1 MNINVTLVI
10 QMIVFMTVVWFSMKF
25 IWPMIMQAIEERNAT
40 ISEGLAAAEQGQKKL
55 IDAGSEASVLV
66 KKARKQAST
75 IIDQANSR
83 ATSIVEEAKTDGEKQ
98 RSRIMNTAQEEAN
111 QEAAK
116 LKEGLKT
123 EVARLAVAGA
133 EKILTREIKASD
145 HEVLLKGLA
154 KKIK

>member
-25 IWPMIMQAIEERNAT
+25 IWPMIMQAIEERNKT

-55 IDAGSEASVLV
+55 IDAESEASVLV

-75 IIDQANSR
+75 ILDQANSR
-83 ATSIVEEAKTDGEKQ
+83 ASSIVEEAKTDGEKQ
-98 RSRIMNTAQEEAN
+98 RLRIMDTAQDEAN

-116 LKEGLKT
+116 LKEGLRA
-123 EVARLAVAGA
+123 EVASIAVAGA

-145 HEVLLKGLA
+145 HENLLRGLA

>member
-1 MNINVTLVI
+1 MNINVTLIV
-10 QMIVFMTVVWFSMKF
+10 QMIVFATVVWFSMRF
-25 IWPMIMQAIEERNAT
+25 IWPLIMQAIEERNKT

-55 IDAGSEASVLV
+55 IDAESEASVLV

-75 IIDQANSR
+75 ILDQANGR
-83 ATSIVEEAKTDGEKQ
+83 AASIVEEAKTDGEKQ
-98 RSRIMNTAQEEAN
+98 RLRIMDTAQEEAN

-116 LKEGLKT
+116 LKEGLRA
-123 EVARLAVAGA
+123 EVAGLAVAGA

-145 HEVLLKGLA
+145 HKTLLKELA

>member
-1 MNINVTLVI
+1 MNINATLIV
-10 QMIVFMTVVWFSMKF
+10 QMIVFITVVWFSMKF
-25 IWPMIMQAIEERNAT
+25 IWPMIMQAIEERNKT

-55 IDAGSEASVLV
+55 IDAESEVAVLV
-66 KKARKQAST
+66 KKARKQAS
-75 IIDQANSR
+75 IILDQANTR
-83 ATSIVEEAKTDGEKQ
+83 AGSIVEEAKTDGEKQ
-98 RSRIMNTAQEEAN
+98 RSRIMDTAQEEAN
-111 QEAAK
+111 QEAVK

-145 HEVLLKGLA
+145 HEALLKGLA

>member
-25 IWPMIMQAIEERNAT
+25 IWPMIMQAIEERNKT

-55 IDAGSEASVLV
+55 IDAESEASVLV

-75 IIDQANSR
+75 ILDQANNR
-83 ATSIVEEAKTDGEKQ
+83 ASSIVEEAKTDGEKQ
-98 RSRIMNTAQEEAN
+98 RLRIMDTAQDEAK

-116 LKEGLKT
+116 LKEGLRA
-123 EVARLAVAGA
+123 EVASIAVAGA
-133 EKILTREIKASD
+133 EKILTREIKTSD
-145 HEVLLKGLA
+145 HEALLKGLA

>member
-1 MNINVTLVI
+1 MSINATLII
-10 QMIVFMTVVWFSMKF
+10 QMMVFIAVVWFSMKF
-25 IWPMIMQAIEERNAT
+25 IWPLIMQAIEERNKT

-98 RSRIMNTAQEEAN
+98 RSRIMDTAQEEAN

-145 HEVLLKGLA
+145 HEALLKGLA

>member
-1 MNINVTLVI
+1 MNINATLLV
-10 QMIVFMTVVWFSMKF
+10 QMIVFITVVWFSMTF
-25 IWPMIMQAIEERNAT
+25 IWPMIMQAIEERNKT

-66 KKARKQAST
+66 KKARKQAAT
-75 IIDQANSR
+75 ILDQANNR

-98 RSRIMNTAQEEAN
+98 RSRIMDTAQEEAN
-111 QEAAK
+111 QEAVK

-123 EVARLAVAGA
+123 EVASLAVAGA

-145 HEVLLKGLA
+145 HEALLKRLA

>member
-25 IWPMIMQAIEERNAT
+25 IWPMIMQAIEERNKT

-55 IDAGSEASVLV
+55 IDAESEASVLV

-75 IIDQANSR
+75 ILDQANSR
-83 ATSIVEEAKTDGEKQ
+83 ASSIVEEAKTDGEKQ
-98 RSRIMNTAQEEAN
+98 RLRIMDTAQDEAN

-116 LKEGLKT
+116 LKEGLRA
-123 EVARLAVAGA
+123 EVASIAVAGA

-145 HEVLLKGLA
+145 HKTLLKGLA
-154 KKIK
+154 EKIK

>member
-1 MNINVTLVI
+1 MNINATLIV
-10 QMIVFMTVVWFSMKF
+10 QMIVFITVVWFSMKF
-25 IWPMIMQAIEERNAT
+25 IWPMIMQAIEERNKT

-55 IDAGSEASVLV
+55 IDAESEASVLV
-66 KKARKQAST
+66 KKARKQAAT
-75 IIDQANSR
+75 ILDQANNR

-98 RSRIMNTAQEEAN
+98 RTRIMDAAQEEAN
-111 QEAAK
+111 QEAVK

-123 EVARLAVAGA
+123 EVASLAVAGA

-145 HEVLLKGLA
+145 HEALLKRLA

>member
-25 IWPMIMQAIEERNAT
+25 IWPMIMQAIEERNKT

-55 IDAGSEASVLV
+55 VDAESEASVLV

-75 IIDQANSR
+75 ILDQANSR
-83 ATSIVEEAKTDGEKQ
+83 ASSIVEEAKTDGEKQ
-98 RSRIMNTAQEEAN
+98 RLRIMDTAQDEAN
-111 QEAAK
+111 QEAVK
-116 LKEGLKT
+116 LKEGLRA
-123 EVARLAVAGA
+123 EVASIAVAGA
-133 EKILTREIKASD
+133 EKILTREINTSD
-145 HEVLLKGLA
+145 HEALLKGLA